1 MCSVYSYHYLIFNIH
16 HVSGCLHVTV
26 PGVFLKIYEIIG
38 YFLSIFVLKDVS
50 GLFFTC
56 NLENLLLSILIPL
69 GMFSLMG
76 HLVVKDWVGKGLG
89 MDSHGCGRGC

>member
-1 MCSVYSYHYLIFNIH
+1 MCSVYSYHYLIFSIH

-56 NLENLLLSILIPL
+56 NLENSFAFYTNTIGYVLP
-69 GMFSLMG
+69 
-76 HLVVKDWVGKGLG
+76 
-89 MDSHGCGRGC
+89 HGTSGG